1 LRSQGANGKFEADLE
16 SPSFQRSPKYLKDR
30 ILTVVL
36 LFAQLFGASSDSFEQ
51 FFHLV
56 PLDGRDILKCT
67 FDGSGVLAAIGEEK
81 IITRLDCG

>member
-1 LRSQGANGKFEADLE
+1 
-16 SPSFQRSPKYLKDR
+16 
-30 ILTVVL
+30 VVL